1 MDEFNEDTLKKLSR
15 EISILKK
22 IDHDN
27 IVEYYGSW
35 FENNETHVVF
45 HIQMEFCWFT
55 LDYAIIRYMRNYFNR
70 KANTLWPLLGY
81 YMATQLMHELVNGIG
96 YLHSNKPPIIHRD
109 IKPTNVLICYHGS
122 GKFIKIAG
130 FGLAIEHS
138 ELSMSHTKDVGA
150 VKYMAPEV
158 MNSGR
163 YGPEA
168 DMFSIGVVLHKL
180 FNFELISAK

>member
-1 MDEFNEDTLKKLSR
+1 MDEANEDTLKKLSR
-15 EISILKK
+15 EISIMKK

-35 FENNETHVVF
+35 FEKSETHVVF
-45 HIQMEFCWFT
+45 HIQMGFCWCT
-55 LDYAIIRYMRNYFNR
+55 LNDVIHNMRNYFNR

-81 YMATQLMHELVNGIG
+81 HMATQLMHELVDGIG

-109 IKPTNVLICYHGS
+109 IKPTNVLIRYHES
-122 GKFIKIAG
+122 GKFVKIAD

-138 ELSMSHTKDVGA
+138 ELSMSHTRDVGA

-168 DMFSIGVVLHKL
+168 DMFSIGVVLQKL
-180 FNFELISAK
+180 FNFVLISDE